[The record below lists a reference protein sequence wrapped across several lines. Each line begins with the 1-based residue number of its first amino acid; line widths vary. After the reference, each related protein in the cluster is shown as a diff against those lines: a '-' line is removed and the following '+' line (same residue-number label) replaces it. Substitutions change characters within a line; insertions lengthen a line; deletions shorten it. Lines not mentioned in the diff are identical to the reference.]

1 MKALDRSVETLGL
14 WNVTSSVTFI
24 KSANQSS
31 IKLCLFLRLDIFSTF
46 RGVHTLIFTYVPYI
60 AICALEEPANFYREK
75 RSVAFVIGHL
85 FTFLVVLFLI
95 CLATTQI
102 LYVKIRLY
110 ELGPLPATDHV
121 LGYRVATQNWRASA
135 PIRNRKFTRGHACVL
150 VNNTLCG

>member
-1 MKALDRSVETLGL
+1 MG
-14 WNVTSSVTFI
+14 
-24 KSANQSS
+24 
-31 IKLCLFLRLDIFSTF
+31 
-46 RGVHTLIFTYVPYI
+46 YYI
-60 AICALEEPANFYREK
+60 AIGALEEPANFYREK
-75 RSVAFVIGHL
+75 QSVAFVICHL
-85 FTFLVVLFLI
+85 FTFLLVLFLI

-110 ELGPLPATDHV
+110 ELEPFPATDHV